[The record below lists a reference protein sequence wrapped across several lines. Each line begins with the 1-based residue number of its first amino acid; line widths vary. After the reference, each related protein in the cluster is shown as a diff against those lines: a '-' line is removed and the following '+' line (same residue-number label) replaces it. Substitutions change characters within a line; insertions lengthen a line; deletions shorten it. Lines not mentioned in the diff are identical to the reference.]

1 MILFQEMTTTPTTRR
16 RPALSLGSFGVPPE
30 DLAGLQEVAEM
41 LGVTKRT
48 AQRYTDR
55 EDFPAPL
62 GRISTGRVW
71 LRSDVEAWAKRTLP
85 LQTGRPPKEREN

>member
-1 MILFQEMTTTPTTRR
+1 M
-16 RPALSLGSFGVPPE
+16 APE

-48 AQRYTDR
+48 AQRYAER
-55 EDFPAPL
+55 ADFPDPL

-71 LRSDVEAWAKRTLP
+71 LRRDVEKWAKRTLP
-85 LQTGRPPKEREN
+85 LKTGRPPKQT